1 MPSKPK
7 VQLKD
12 IGLDIGLAFAK
23 HVYKTDYLHYG
34 IWPEGLKVEPANVL
48 EAQTNYADLLLENIP
63 YGVESI
69 LDVGCGSGK
78 FTEQLLDA
86 GFKVEA
92 VSPSPHLSEIVLS
105 RLGDRARLHQCR
117 YEDLTTDSRFDLILF
132 SESFQ
137 YLNLEEMFLQSR
149 KYLKP
154 GGYLLICDFFNR
166 EHAPEGS
173 RPFGEDEKSPIS
185 GGHGIR
191 RFLETM
197 ETQPF
202 LQIKDQDLTKET
214 APSLDIMRDLIQ
226 EVIRPSWNAVAY
238 YMGSNYPKFTAC
250 FSYLFRKKIKQAHRK
265 YLSGNTSGEQFFRFK
280 TYRLFLYQLK
290 EKDSGIDV

>member
-34 IWPEGLKVEPANVL
+34 IWPEGLKVEPSNVL
-48 EAQTNYADLLLENIP
+48 QAQTNYADLLLKNIP
-63 YGVESI
+63 EGVESI

-86 GFKVEA
+86 GYRVEA

-105 RLGDRARLHQCR
+105 RIGKRAKLHQSR
-117 YEDLTTDSRFDLILF
+117 YEDLNLDSRFDLILF

-137 YLNLEEMFLQSR
+137 YLNLEEAFVQTR
-149 KYLKP
+149 KYLNP
-154 GGYLLICDFFNR
+154 GGFMLICDFFNR
-166 EHAPEGS
+166 EQAPEGS
-173 RPFGEDEKSPIS
+173 NPFGLDEKSPIS
-185 GGHGIR
+185 GGHGIK
-191 RFLETM
+191 RFLEIV
-197 ETQPF
+197 EGQPF
-202 LQIKDQDLTKET
+202 RKLEDQDITAET

-238 YMGSNYPKFTAC
+238 YMGSNYPKFTAF
-250 FSYLFRKKIKQAHRK
+250 FSYFFRKKINQAHRK
-265 YLSGNTSGEQFFRFK
+265 YFSGNTSGAQFFRFK
-280 TYRLFLYQLK
+280 TYRLFLYQLEPDNK
-290 EKDSGIDV
+290 IDV

>member
-1 MPSKPK
+1 
-7 VQLKD
+7 
-12 IGLDIGLAFAK
+12 
-23 HVYKTDYLHYG
+23 
-34 IWPEGLKVEPANVL
+34 
-48 EAQTNYADLLLENIP
+48 
-63 YGVESI
+63 
-69 LDVGCGSGK
+69 
-78 FTEQLLDA
+78 
-86 GFKVEA
+86 
-92 VSPSPHLSEIVLS
+92 
-105 RLGDRARLHQCR
+105 
-117 YEDLTTDSRFDLILF
+117 
-132 SESFQ
+132 
-137 YLNLEEMFLQSR
+137 MFLQSR

-166 EHAPEGS
+166 EHAPEGG

-202 LQIKDQDLTKET
+202 LQLKDQDLTKET